1 MDEATLSGDN
11 EIYELHE
18 DGTISHYVLNARD
31 YGIAHANNI
40 ELQGGTPEENKTLPL
55 TY

>member
-18 DGTISHYVLNARD
+18 DGAISHYVLNARD
-31 YGIAHANNI
+31 YGII
-40 ELQGGTPEENKTLPL
+40 
-55 TY
+55 